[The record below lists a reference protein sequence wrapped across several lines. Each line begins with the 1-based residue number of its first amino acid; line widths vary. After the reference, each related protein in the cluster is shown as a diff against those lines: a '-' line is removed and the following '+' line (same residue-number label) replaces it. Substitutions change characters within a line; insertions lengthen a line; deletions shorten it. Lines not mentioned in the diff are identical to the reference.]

1 VNEITFSSNIFAST
15 EVRRCYSFPLFSGPF
30 LASFRARQGNRF
42 RIMAGVDALSTTRGF
57 PHLDVDAL
65 LIALL
70 LQLVGG

>member
-1 VNEITFSSNIFAST
+1 
-15 EVRRCYSFPLFSGPF
+15 VRRGYSFPAFFGAVFGVFSSP
-30 LASFRARQGNRF
+30 ASSRF
-42 RIMAGVDALSTTRGF
+42 GIVVGVDALSTTDGF